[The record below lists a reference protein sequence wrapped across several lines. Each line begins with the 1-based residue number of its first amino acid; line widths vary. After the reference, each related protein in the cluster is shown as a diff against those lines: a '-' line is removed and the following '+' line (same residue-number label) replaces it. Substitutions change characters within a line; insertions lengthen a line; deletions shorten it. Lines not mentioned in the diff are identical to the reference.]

1 MLSIS
6 PISVAVAGTAITK
19 SASASATMATTG
31 GRPENMAGA
40 SAGVMVARV
49 TNITIVT
56 ITNTATSGSNI
67 VTATGILT
75 ATMVLSMVILTM
87 IGAGPM
93 ASGSFNNFI
102 HLLR

>member
-1 MLSIS
+1 MLSISIS
-6 PISVAVAGTAITK
+6 PISVAVAVAGI

-31 GRPENMAGA
+31 GRPANMAGA
-40 SAGVMVARV
+40 SVGVMVARV

-56 ITNTATSGSNI
+56 LTVTARNI

-87 IGAGPM
+87 IGAGPV
-93 ASGSFNNFI
+93 ASGSFNINNFI
-102 HLLR
+102 HLLQ